1 MSILELVARVEDK
14 LDVWL
19 ESYLYGRMRWLMW
32 LFIAIMLSPIVW
44 AFIATR

>member
-1 MSILELVARVEDK
+1 MPISDMIARVEDK
-14 LDVWL
+14 LDIWL
-19 ESYLYGRMRWLMW
+19 ESYLYGRMRWRMW